1 MSEKE
6 VDVIEV
12 LEPSDKF
19 NVVTLNE
26 GTPFVRTYEQK
37 PLSFFGKIELFSVL
51 ADAIEKAMSEGA
63 TIGELLEEL
72 PSNTADI
79 SAAEVAETDV
89 LVRAIAKIV
98 KFAPD
103 ILEDVFCISLGVKR
117 NERDMAK
124 EGLRELDDEEAM
136 KILNTFIDQNWE
148 AMMDFF
154 GKQVMPLIQNVSG
167 KLQSRSTS
175 STPSKASRQRTPKQ

>member
-1 MSEKE
+1 MSEQE
-6 VDVIEV
+6 TDVIEV
-12 LEPSDKF
+12 LEPSVKEY
-19 NVVTLNE
+19 NVTLAE
-26 GTPFVRTYEQK
+26 GTQFERVYLQK
-37 PLSFFGKIELFSVL
+37 PLTFFGKIELFSVL

-63 TIGELLEEL
+63 TIGELIDEL
-72 PSNTADI
+72 PENTANI
-79 SAAEVAETDV
+79 SASDVAETDV

-117 NERDMAK
+117 ND
-124 EGLRELDDEEAM
+124 RELYKEYIRELPDDKAM
-136 KILNTFIDQNWE
+136 DILNNFIDQNWE

-175 STPSKASRQRTPKQ
+175 STPSKASRPRTRKQ